1 MATVYGKYNY
11 KLSTKLLLILNKS
24 QVSAR
29 LPRVTV
35 ENVLFVCYPTLWNMA
50 HFRLQKALLSSRPVT
65 FKSPVTLIINH
76 KQSSLPASNRGVHH
90 CWPVSSSVILLI
102 LLWHHKKAGK
112 FYNNTVCMS
121 ELQSFISI
129 TVYTWDLD
137 RK

>member
-1 MATVYGKYNY
+1 MATVYGEYNN

-24 QVSAR
+24 QVPAR

-90 CWPVSSSVILLI
+90 CWPVSSSVIF
-102 LLWHHKKAGK
+102 K
-112 FYNNTVCMS
+112 FYCDTIKRREGFITILCACRNCS
-121 ELQSFISI
+121 LLYQSQFIPG
-129 TVYTWDLD
+129 T
-137 RK
+137 